1 MPKRK
6 SRLREESSDYIAR
19 EIIAAIL
26 FTIGVFS
33 SLSLLFY
40 SSKSGLDVKGAMGT
54 IGVFISDMLGNAF
67 GLCSFV
73 IPIVMFYT
81 AVVVFTN
88 RTGSRL
94 YQKAVS
100 AFIFLFAS

>member
-1 MPKRK
+1 MPKNK
-6 SRLREESSDYIAR
+6 SQLREEPSNNIAR
-19 EIIAAIL
+19 EVIAAIL
-26 FTIGVFS
+26 FTFGIFS

-40 SSKSGLDVKGAMGT
+40 SSKSGLDVKGTMGS
-54 IGVFISDMLGNAF
+54 IGVFISGMLGKAF

-88 RTGSRL
+88 KAGSRL
-94 YQKAVS
+94 YQKAIS
-100 AFIFLFAS
+100 AFIFLF